1 MARNK
6 YDVDEELVSAFRMK
20 DLIRLLKYLKPYKLT
35 MAVTVMLMLV
45 ASVANLLGPIL
56 VQDAI
61 DNRIPAKD
69 INGLLLLT
77 GIFAVTLV
85 VNALC
90 FKFRVKLMSK
100 TGNAIVKKIR
110 EDIFYKLQELPFSYY
125 DSRPHGKIL
134 VRVINYVNSLSDLL
148 SNGFINFITDMFT
161 LVCIVVFMLF
171 INVKLTLVSLLGLP
185 PLLVAIMLIKNIQ
198 RKNTQALS
206 MKQSNLNA
214 YIHESICGVK
224 VTQSFAREKQNE
236 SIFHG
241 LSVTY
246 RKAWM
251 KFVRS
256 NFILWPII
264 DIISTSGVVVLY
276 FAGIMWFNDI
286 SVGVLIAFVS
296 YIWRFWQ
303 PITNMGNFY
312 NAMINAMAYLE
323 RIFETIDEEP
333 AIYNLPDAVEM
344 PLVKGQVE
352 FKNVGFTYDEEDGNK
367 ILDNVNFKFEPGSTI
382 ALVGPTGAG
391 KSTIIN
397 LLSRFYDVQE
407 GEVLIDGINIKKVTL
422 NSIRRQM
429 GVMLQDTFLF
439 SGTVMSNIKYARP
452 DAADEEAI
460 QAAKTVCAHE
470 FIMNLKDGYNTEI
483 NERGTRLSI
492 GERQLISFAR
502 ALLADPRIL
511 ILDEATS
518 SIDTRTEQALQNGL
532 QKLLKGRT
540 SFIIAHRL
548 STIKNADCI
557 LYIDEG
563 SIVEKGTHE
572 ELLNLKGHYYKL
584 YNSQFSVLEAV

>member
-6 YDVDEELVSAFRMK
+6 YDVDEELVSVFRMK

-35 MAVTVMLMLV
+35 ITITVMLMLV

-77 GIFAVTLV
+77 GIFAVTLI
-85 VNALC
+85 VNAIC

-185 PLLVAIMLIKNIQ
+185 PLIVAILLIKNIQ

-241 LSVTY
+241 LSITY

-251 KFVRS
+251 KFVKS

-276 FAGIMWFNDI
+276 FAGIIWFNDI

-367 ILDNVNFKFEPGSTI
+367 ILHNINFKFEPGSII

-422 NSIRRQM
+422 KSIRRQM

-452 DAADEEAI
+452 NATDEEAI
-460 QAAKTVCAHE
+460 QAAKTVCAHD

-518 SIDTRTEQALQNGL
+518 SIDTRTELALQNGL

-563 SIVEKGTHE
+563 AIVERGTHE

>member
-6 YDVDEELVSAFRMK
+6 YDVDEELVSVFRMK
-20 DLIRLLKYLKPYKLT
+20 DLIRLLRYMKPYKLT
-35 MAVTVMLMLV
+35 IVVTVMLMLI
-45 ASVANLLGPIL
+45 ASIANLLGPVL

-61 DNRIPAKD
+61 DNRIPDKD
-69 INGLLLLT
+69 INGLIILSV
-77 GIFAVTLV
+77 IFAVTLI
-85 VNALC
+85 VNAIC
-90 FKFRVKLMSK
+90 FKFRVRLMS
-100 TGNAIVKKIR
+100 TIGNNIVKKIR

-134 VRVINYVNSLSDLL
+134 VRVLNYVNSLSDLL

-185 PLLVAIMLIKNIQ
+185 PLIITIMFIKNIQ
-198 RKNTQALS
+198 RRNTQALS

-224 VTQSFAREKQNE
+224 VTQSFAREKKNE
-236 SIFHG
+236 SIFRE
-241 LSVTY
+241 LSIAY

-251 KFVRS
+251 KFTKS

-264 DIISTSGVVVLY
+264 DTISTSGVAVLY
-276 FAGIMWFNDI
+276 FAGIIWI
-286 SVGVLIAFVS
+286 QGVSVGVLIAFIS

-303 PITNMGNFY
+303 PIANMGNFY

-333 AIYNLPDAVEM
+333 AISNLPGATEM
-344 PLVKGQVE
+344 PQVKGQVE
-352 FKNVGFTYDEEDGNK
+352 FKNVGFTYDVEAGNK
-367 ILDNVNFKFEPGSTI
+367 ILDNINFKVGQGSTI

-391 KSTIIN
+391 KSTVIN

-407 GEVLIDGINIKKVTL
+407 GEVLIDGINIRNVTL
-422 NSIRRQM
+422 GSLRSQM

-452 DAADEEAI
+452 DATDEEAI

-470 FIMNLKDGYNTEI
+470 FIMNLKEGYDTEI

-518 SIDTRTEQALQNGL
+518 SIDTRTELALQNGL
-532 QKLLKGRT
+532 QRLLKGRT

-557 LYIDEG
+557 MYIDSG
-563 SIVEKGTHE
+563 SIVERGTHE
-572 ELLNLKGHYYKL
+572 ELLALKGHYYKL

>member
-6 YDVDEELVSAFRMK
+6 YDVDEELVSVFRMK
-20 DLIRLLKYLKPYKLT
+20 DLIRLLRYMKPYKLT
-35 MAVTVMLMLV
+35 IVVTVMLMLI
-45 ASVANLLGPIL
+45 ASVANLLGPVL

-61 DNRIPAKD
+61 DNRIPDKD
-69 INGLLLLT
+69 INGLIILSV
-77 GIFAVTLV
+77 IFAVTLI
-85 VNALC
+85 VNAIC
-90 FKFRVKLMSK
+90 FKFRVRLMS
-100 TGNAIVKKIR
+100 TIGNNIVKKIR

-134 VRVINYVNSLSDLL
+134 VRVLNYVNSLSDLL

-185 PLLVAIMLIKNIQ
+185 PLIITIMFIKNIQ
-198 RKNTQALS
+198 RRNTQALS

-224 VTQSFAREKQNE
+224 VTQSFAREKKNE
-236 SIFHG
+236 SIFRE
-241 LSVTY
+241 LSIAY

-251 KFVRS
+251 KFTKS

-264 DIISTSGVVVLY
+264 DTISTSGVAVLY
-276 FAGIMWFNDI
+276 FAGIIWI
-286 SVGVLIAFVS
+286 QGVSVGVLIAFIS

-303 PITNMGNFY
+303 PIANMGNFY

-333 AIYNLPDAVEM
+333 AISNLPGATEM
-344 PLVKGQVE
+344 PQVKGQVE
-352 FKNVGFTYDEEDGNK
+352 FKNVGFTYDEEAGNK
-367 ILDNVNFKFEPGSTI
+367 ILDNINFKVGQGSTI

-391 KSTIIN
+391 KSTVIN

-407 GEVLIDGINIKKVTL
+407 GEVLIDGINIRNVTL
-422 NSIRRQM
+422 GSLRSQM

-452 DAADEEAI
+452 DATDEEAI
-460 QAAKTVCAHE
+460 QAAKTVCAHD
-470 FIMNLKDGYNTEI
+470 FIMNLKEGYDTEI

-518 SIDTRTEQALQNGL
+518 SIDTRTELALQNGL
-532 QKLLKGRT
+532 QRLLKGRT

-557 LYIDEG
+557 MYIDSG
-563 SIVEKGTHE
+563 SIVERGTHE
-572 ELLNLKGHYYKL
+572 ELLALKGHYYKL

>member
-6 YDVDEELVSAFRMK
+6 YDVDEELITKFKMK
-20 DLIRLLKYLKPYKLT
+20 DLLRLLSYLKPYKLS
-35 MAVTVMLMLV
+35 MAITVILMLT
-45 ASVANLLGPIL
+45 ASASSLLGPLL
-56 VQDAI
+56 VQNAI
-61 DNRIPAKD
+61 DFKIPNED
-69 INGLLLLT
+69 ISGLAVLS
-77 GIFAVTLV
+77 GIFAITLI
-85 VNALC
+85 VNAIC
-90 FKFRVKLMSK
+90 FKYRVKLMSEI
-100 TGNAIVKKIR
+100 GNKVVKKMR
-110 EDIFYKLQELPFSYY
+110 EDIFYKLQKLPFSYF

-134 VRVINYVNSLSDLL
+134 VRVVNYVNSLSDLL

-171 INVKLTLVSLLGLP
+171 INVKLTIISLLGIP
-185 PLLVAIMLIKNIQ
+185 PLIICILLIKNIQ
-198 RKNTQALS
+198 RRNTQALS

-224 VTQSFAREKQNE
+224 VTQSFAREEQNGG
-236 SIFHG
+236 IFHQ
-241 LSVTY
+241 LSTSY

-251 KFVRS
+251 KHVKS

-264 DIISTSGVVVLY
+264 EIISTMGIVVLY
-276 FAGIMWFNDI
+276 FSGIFWVKGI
-286 SVGVLIAFVS
+286 TVGVLIAFIS

-312 NAMINAMAYLE
+312 NAMISAMAYLE

-333 AIYNLPDAVEM
+333 DIANLPGAFNM
-344 PLVKGQVE
+344 PLVRGNVE
-352 FKNVGFTYDEEDGNK
+352 FKNVSFSYDQGNK
-367 ILDNVNFKFEPGSTI
+367 ILENINFKVDTGSTI

-391 KSTIIN
+391 KTTIIN

-407 GEVLIDGINIKKVTL
+407 GEVLIDGINIKNVLLESLRT
-422 NSIRRQM
+422 QM

-439 SGTVMSNIKYARP
+439 SGTIMSNIKYARP
-452 DAADEEAI
+452 GATDEEAI
-460 QAAKTVCAHE
+460 EAAKTVCAHE
-470 FIMNLKDGYNTEI
+470 FILNLQKGYDTEI

-518 SIDTRTEQALQNGL
+518 SIDTKTEIALQAGL
-532 QKLLKGRT
+532 QRLLEGRT

-557 LYIDEG
+557 MYIDEG
-563 SIVEKGTHE
+563 SIVERGTHD
-572 ELLNLKGHYYKL
+572 ELLEMHGHYYKL
-584 YNSQFSVLEAV
+584 YNSQFTVLEAV

>member
-6 YDVDEELVSAFRMK
+6 YDVDEELVSVFRMK

-45 ASVANLLGPIL
+45 ASVANLLGPLL

-77 GIFAVTLV
+77 GIFAVTLI

-110 EDIFYKLQELPFSYY
+110 EDIFYKLQQLPFSYY

-185 PLLVAIMLIKNIQ
+185 PLIVAIMLIKNIQ

-251 KFVRS
+251 KFVKS

-367 ILDNVNFKFEPGSTI
+367 ILHNVNFKFEPGSTI

-518 SIDTRTEQALQNGL
+518 SIDTRTELALQNGL
-532 QKLLKGRT
+532 RSLLKGRT

-563 SIVEKGTHE
+563 SIVERGTHE
-572 ELLNLKGHYYKL
+572 ELLNHKGHYYKL

>member
-6 YDVDEELVSAFRMK
+6 YDVDEELVSVFRMK
-20 DLIRLLKYLKPYKLT
+20 DLIRLLRYMKPYKLT
-35 MAVTVMLMLV
+35 IVVTVILMLI
-45 ASVANLLGPIL
+45 ASVANLLGPVL

-61 DNRIPAKD
+61 DNRIPDKD
-69 INGLLLLT
+69 INGLIILSV
-77 GIFAVTLV
+77 IFAVTLI
-85 VNALC
+85 VNAIC
-90 FKFRVKLMSK
+90 FKFRVRLMS
-100 TGNAIVKKIR
+100 TIGNNIVKKIR

-134 VRVINYVNSLSDLL
+134 VRVLNYVNSLSDLL

-185 PLLVAIMLIKNIQ
+185 PLIITIMFIKNIQ
-198 RKNTQALS
+198 RRNTQALS

-224 VTQSFAREKQNE
+224 VTQSFAREKKNE
-236 SIFHG
+236 SIFRE
-241 LSVTY
+241 LSIAY

-251 KFVRS
+251 KFTKS

-264 DIISTSGVVVLY
+264 DTISTSGVAVLY
-276 FAGIMWFNDI
+276 FAGIIWI
-286 SVGVLIAFVS
+286 QGVSVGVLIAFIS

-303 PITNMGNFY
+303 PIANMGNFY

-333 AIYNLPDAVEM
+333 AISNLPGAAEM
-344 PLVKGQVE
+344 PQVKGQVE
-352 FKNVGFTYDEEDGNK
+352 FKNVGFTYDVEAGNK
-367 ILDNVNFKFEPGSTI
+367 ILDNINFKVGQGSTI

-391 KSTIIN
+391 KSTVIN

-407 GEVLIDGINIKKVTL
+407 GEVLIDGINIRNVTL
-422 NSIRRQM
+422 GSLRSQM

-452 DAADEEAI
+452 DATDEEAI
-460 QAAKTVCAHE
+460 QAAKTVCAHD
-470 FIMNLKDGYNTEI
+470 FIINLKEGYDTEI

-518 SIDTRTEQALQNGL
+518 SIDTRTELALQNGL
-532 QKLLKGRT
+532 QRLLKGRT

-557 LYIDEG
+557 MYIDSG
-563 SIVEKGTHE
+563 SIVERGTHE
-572 ELLNLKGHYYKL
+572 ELLALKGHYYKL

>member
-6 YDVDEELVSAFRMK
+6 YDVDEELVSVFRMK
-20 DLIRLLKYLKPYKLT
+20 DLIRLLRYMKPYKLT
-35 MAVTVMLMLV
+35 IVVTVILMLI
-45 ASVANLLGPIL
+45 ASVANLLGPVL

-61 DNRIPAKD
+61 DNRIPDKD
-69 INGLLLLT
+69 INGLIILSV
-77 GIFAVTLV
+77 IFAVTLI
-85 VNALC
+85 VNAIC
-90 FKFRVKLMSK
+90 FKFRVRLMS
-100 TGNAIVKKIR
+100 TIGNNIVKKIR

-134 VRVINYVNSLSDLL
+134 VRVLNYVNSLSDLL

-185 PLLVAIMLIKNIQ
+185 PLIITIMFIKNIQ
-198 RKNTQALS
+198 RRNTQALS

-224 VTQSFAREKQNE
+224 VTQSFAREKKNE
-236 SIFHG
+236 SIFRE
-241 LSVTY
+241 LSIAY

-251 KFVRS
+251 KFTKS

-264 DIISTSGVVVLY
+264 DTISTSGVAVLY
-276 FAGIMWFNDI
+276 FAGIIWI
-286 SVGVLIAFVS
+286 QGVSVGVLIAFIS

-303 PITNMGNFY
+303 PIANMGNFY

-333 AIYNLPDAVEM
+333 AISNLPGAAEM
-344 PLVKGQVE
+344 PQVKGQVE
-352 FKNVGFTYDEEDGNK
+352 FKNVGFTYDMEAGNK
-367 ILDNVNFKFEPGSTI
+367 ILDNINFKVGQGSTI

-391 KSTIIN
+391 KSTVIN

-407 GEVLIDGINIKKVTL
+407 GEVLIDGINIRNVTL
-422 NSIRRQM
+422 GSLRSQM

-452 DAADEEAI
+452 DATDEEAI
-460 QAAKTVCAHE
+460 QAAKTVCAHD
-470 FIMNLKDGYNTEI
+470 FIMNLKEGYDTEI

-518 SIDTRTEQALQNGL
+518 SIDTRTELALQNGL
-532 QKLLKGRT
+532 QRLLKGRT

-557 LYIDEG
+557 MYIDSG
-563 SIVEKGTHE
+563 SIVERGTHE
-572 ELLNLKGHYYKL
+572 ELLALKGHYYKL

>member
-6 YDVDEELVSAFRMK
+6 YDVDEELVSVFRMK
-20 DLIRLLKYLKPYKLT
+20 DLIRLLRYMKPYKLT
-35 MAVTVMLMLV
+35 IVVTVILMLI
-45 ASVANLLGPIL
+45 ASVANLLGPVL

-61 DNRIPAKD
+61 DNRIPDKD
-69 INGLLLLT
+69 ISGLIILSV
-77 GIFAVTLV
+77 IFAVTLI
-85 VNALC
+85 VNAIC
-90 FKFRVKLMSK
+90 FKFRVRLMS
-100 TGNAIVKKIR
+100 TIGNNIVKKIR

-134 VRVINYVNSLSDLL
+134 VRVLNYVNSLSDLL

-185 PLLVAIMLIKNIQ
+185 PLIITIMFIKNIQ
-198 RKNTQALS
+198 RRNTQALS

-224 VTQSFAREKQNE
+224 VTQSFAREKKNE
-236 SIFHG
+236 SIFRE
-241 LSVTY
+241 LSIAY

-251 KFVRS
+251 KFTKS

-264 DIISTSGVVVLY
+264 DTISTSGVAVLY
-276 FAGIMWFNDI
+276 FAGIIWI
-286 SVGVLIAFVS
+286 QGVSVGVLIAFIS

-303 PITNMGNFY
+303 PIANMGNFY

-333 AIYNLPDAVEM
+333 AISNLPGAAEM
-344 PLVKGQVE
+344 PQVKGQVE
-352 FKNVGFTYDEEDGNK
+352 FKNVGFTYDVEAGNK
-367 ILDNVNFKFEPGSTI
+367 ILDNINFKVGQGSTI

-391 KSTIIN
+391 KSTVIN

-407 GEVLIDGINIKKVTL
+407 GEVLIDGINIRNVTL
-422 NSIRRQM
+422 GSLRSQM

-452 DAADEEAI
+452 DATDEEAI
-460 QAAKTVCAHE
+460 QAAKTVCAHD
-470 FIMNLKDGYNTEI
+470 FIMNLKEGYDTEI

-518 SIDTRTEQALQNGL
+518 SIDTRTELALQNGL
-532 QKLLKGRT
+532 QRLLKGRT

-557 LYIDEG
+557 MYIDSG
-563 SIVEKGTHE
+563 SIVERGTHE
-572 ELLNLKGHYYKL
+572 ELLALKGHYYKL

>member
-6 YDVDEELVSAFRMK
+6 YDVDEELVSVFRMK
-20 DLIRLLKYLKPYKLT
+20 DLIRLLRYMKPYKLT
-35 MAVTVMLMLV
+35 IVVTVILMLI
-45 ASVANLLGPIL
+45 ASVANLLGPVL
-56 VQDAI
+56 VQDAM
-61 DNRIPAKD
+61 DNRIPDKD
-69 INGLLLLT
+69 INGLIILSV
-77 GIFAVTLV
+77 IFAVTLI
-85 VNALC
+85 VNAIC
-90 FKFRVKLMSK
+90 FKFRVRLMS
-100 TGNAIVKKIR
+100 TIGNNIVKKIR

-134 VRVINYVNSLSDLL
+134 VRVLNYVNSLSDLL

-185 PLLVAIMLIKNIQ
+185 PLIITIMFIKNIQ
-198 RKNTQALS
+198 RRNTQALS

-224 VTQSFAREKQNE
+224 VTQSFAREKKNE
-236 SIFHG
+236 SIFRE
-241 LSVTY
+241 LSIAY

-251 KFVRS
+251 KFTKS

-264 DIISTSGVVVLY
+264 DTISTSGVAVLY
-276 FAGIMWFNDI
+276 FAGIIWI
-286 SVGVLIAFVS
+286 QGVSVGVLIAFIS

-303 PITNMGNFY
+303 PIANMGNFY

-333 AIYNLPDAVEM
+333 AISNLPGATEM
-344 PLVKGQVE
+344 PQVKGQVE
-352 FKNVGFTYDEEDGNK
+352 FKNVGFTYDEEAGNK
-367 ILDNVNFKFEPGSTI
+367 ILDNINFKVGQGSTI

-391 KSTIIN
+391 KSTVIN

-407 GEVLIDGINIKKVTL
+407 GEVLIDGINIRNVTL
-422 NSIRRQM
+422 GSLRSQM

-452 DAADEEAI
+452 DATDEEAI
-460 QAAKTVCAHE
+460 QAAKTVCAHD
-470 FIMNLKDGYNTEI
+470 FIMNLKEGYDTEI

-518 SIDTRTEQALQNGL
+518 SIDTRTELALQNGL
-532 QKLLKGRT
+532 QRLLKGRT

-557 LYIDEG
+557 MYIDSG
-563 SIVEKGTHE
+563 SIVERGTHE
-572 ELLNLKGHYYKL
+572 ELLALKGHYYKL

>member
-6 YDVDEELVSAFRMK
+6 YDVDEELVSVFRMK
-20 DLIRLLKYLKPYKLT
+20 DLIRLLRYMKPYKLT
-35 MAVTVMLMLV
+35 IVVTVMLMLI
-45 ASVANLLGPIL
+45 ASVANLLGPVL

-61 DNRIPAKD
+61 DNRIPDKD
-69 INGLLLLT
+69 INGLIILSV
-77 GIFAVTLV
+77 IFAVTLII
-85 VNALC
+85 NAIC
-90 FKFRVKLMSK
+90 FKFRVKLMS
-100 TGNAIVKKIR
+100 TIGNNIVRKIR

-134 VRVINYVNSLSDLL
+134 VRVLNYVNSLSDLL
-148 SNGFINFITDMFT
+148 SNGFINFVTDMFT
-161 LVCIVVFMLF
+161 LVCIIAFMLF

-185 PLLVAIMLIKNIQ
+185 PLIIAIMCIKNVQ
-198 RKNTQALS
+198 RRNTQALS

-224 VTQSFAREKQNE
+224 VTQSFAREEKNE
-236 SIFHG
+236 SIFHE
-241 LSVTY
+241 LSTAY

-251 KFVRS
+251 KFVKS

-264 DIISTSGVVVLY
+264 DTISTTGVAVLY
-276 FAGIMWFNDI
+276 FAGIIWFQDV

-303 PITNMGNFY
+303 PIANMGNFY

-323 RIFETIDEEP
+323 RIFETIDEKP
-333 AIYNLPDAVEM
+333 AISNLPGATEM
-344 PLVKGQVE
+344 PQVKGQVE
-352 FKNVGFTYDEEDGNK
+352 FKNVSFTYDVEAGNK
-367 ILDNVNFKFEPGSTI
+367 ILDDINFEVEQGSTI

-391 KSTIIN
+391 KSTVIN

-407 GEVLIDGINIKKVTL
+407 GEVLVDGINIRNVTL
-422 NSIRRQM
+422 GSLRSQM

-452 DAADEEAI
+452 DATDEEAI
-460 QAAKTVCAHE
+460 QAAKAVCAHD

-518 SIDTRTEQALQNGL
+518 SIDTRTELALQNGL
-532 QKLLKGRT
+532 QRLLKGRT

-557 LYIDEG
+557 MYIDSG
-563 SIVEKGTHE
+563 SIVERGTHE
-572 ELLNLKGHYYKL
+572 ELLALKGHYCKL

>member
-6 YDVDEELVSAFRMK
+6 YDVDEELVSVFRMK
-20 DLIRLLKYLKPYKLT
+20 DLIRLLGYLKPYKLT
-35 MAVTVMLMLV
+35 MAFTVMLMLI

-56 VQDAI
+56 VQNAI
-61 DNRIPAKD
+61 DKRIPAGD
-69 INGLLLLT
+69 IKGIFMLS
-77 GIFAVTLV
+77 GIFALTLV
-85 VNALC
+85 INAVC
-90 FKFRVKLMSK
+90 FKLRVKLMSK
-100 TGNAIVKKIR
+100 TGNNVVKTIR

-161 LVCIVVFMLF
+161 LICIVGFMLF
-171 INVKLTLVSLLGLP
+171 INVKLTFVSLIGLV
-185 PLLVAIMLIKNIQ
+185 PLIVAILLIKNIQ
-198 RKNTQALS
+198 RRNTQALS

-236 SIFHG
+236 GIFHE
-241 LSVTY
+241 LSVSY

-251 KFVRS
+251 KFVKS
-256 NFILWPII
+256 NIILWPII
-264 DIISTSGVVVLY
+264 DSISTAGMMALY
-276 FAGIMWFNDI
+276 FAGILWLQDV

-296 YIWRFWQ
+296 FVWRFWQ
-303 PITNMGNFY
+303 PISNMGNFY

-333 AIYNLPDAVEM
+333 AIKNLPGATEM

-352 FKNVGFTYDEEDGNK
+352 FKNVGFSYDVEEGNK
-367 ILDNVNFKFEPGSTI
+367 ILDNVSFKFEPGSTI

-407 GEVLIDGINIKKVTL
+407 GEVLIDGINIRNVTL

-452 DAADEEAI
+452 EATDEEAI
-460 QAAKTVCAHE
+460 QAAKTVCAHD
-470 FIMNLKDGYNTEI
+470 FIINLKDGYDTEI

-518 SIDTRTEQALQNGL
+518 SIDTRTELALQNGL
-532 QKLLKGRT
+532 QRLLKGRT

-557 LYIDEG
+557 MYIDAG
-563 SIVEKGTHE
+563 TIVEKGTHE
-572 ELLNLKGHYYKL
+572 ELLELKGHYYKL
-584 YNSQFSVLEAV
+584 YNSQFNVLEAV

>member
-6 YDVDEELVSAFRMK
+6 YDVDEELVSVFRMK
-20 DLIRLLKYLKPYKLT
+20 DLIRLLRYMKPYKHT
-35 MAVTVMLMLV
+35 IVVTVILMLI
-45 ASVANLLGPIL
+45 ASVANLLGPVL

-61 DNRIPAKD
+61 DNRIPDKD
-69 INGLLLLT
+69 INGLIILSV
-77 GIFAVTLV
+77 IFAVTLI
-85 VNALC
+85 VNAIC
-90 FKFRVKLMSK
+90 FKFRVRLMS
-100 TGNAIVKKIR
+100 TIGNNIVKKIR

-134 VRVINYVNSLSDLL
+134 VRVLNYVNSLSDLL

-185 PLLVAIMLIKNIQ
+185 PLIITIMFIKNIQ
-198 RKNTQALS
+198 RRNTQALS

-224 VTQSFAREKQNE
+224 VTQSFAREKKNE
-236 SIFHG
+236 SIFRE
-241 LSVTY
+241 LSIAY

-251 KFVRS
+251 KFTKS

-264 DIISTSGVVVLY
+264 DTISTSGVAVLY
-276 FAGIMWFNDI
+276 FAGIIWI
-286 SVGVLIAFVS
+286 QGVSVGVLIAFIS

-303 PITNMGNFY
+303 PIANMGNFY

-333 AIYNLPDAVEM
+333 AISNLPGATEM
-344 PLVKGQVE
+344 PQVKGQVE
-352 FKNVGFTYDEEDGNK
+352 FKNVGFTYDVEAGNK
-367 ILDNVNFKFEPGSTI
+367 ILDNINFKVGQGSTI

-391 KSTIIN
+391 KSTVIN

-407 GEVLIDGINIKKVTL
+407 GEVLIDGINIRNVTL
-422 NSIRRQM
+422 GSLRSQM

-452 DAADEEAI
+452 DATDEEAI
-460 QAAKTVCAHE
+460 QAAKTVCAHD
-470 FIMNLKDGYNTEI
+470 FIMNLKEGYDTEI

-518 SIDTRTEQALQNGL
+518 SIDTRTELALQNGL
-532 QKLLKGRT
+532 QRLLKGRT

-557 LYIDEG
+557 MYIDSG
-563 SIVEKGTHE
+563 SIVERGTHE
-572 ELLNLKGHYYKL
+572 ELLALKGHYYKL

>member
-6 YDVDEELVSAFRMK
+6 YDVDEELVTKFKMK
-20 DLIRLLKYLKPYKLT
+20 DLIRLLRYLKPYKLT
-35 MAVTVMLMLV
+35 MFITVILMLV
-45 ASVANLLGPIL
+45 ASAANLLGPLL

-61 DNRIPAKD
+61 DNKIPRED
-69 INGLLLLT
+69 IKGLVVLS
-77 GIFAVTLV
+77 GIFGVTLII
-85 VNALC
+85 NAIC
-90 FKFRVKLMSK
+90 FKFRVKLMADV
-100 TGNAIVKKIR
+100 GNRVVKKIR

-161 LVCIVVFMLF
+161 LVCIIVFMLF
-171 INVKLTLVSLLGLP
+171 INVKLTLVSMLGLP
-185 PLLVAIMLIKNIQ
+185 PLIIAIMLIKNIQ
-198 RKNTQALS
+198 RRNTQALS

-224 VTQSFAREKQNE
+224 VTQSFAREEQNE
-236 SIFHG
+236 SIFHQ
-241 LSVTY
+241 LSVAY

-251 KFVRS
+251 KFVKS

-264 DIISTSGVVVLY
+264 DTISTSGVIMLY
-276 FAGIMWFNDI
+276 FAGIFWFNGI
-286 SVGVLIAFVS
+286 SVGVLIAFIS
-296 YIWRFWQ
+296 YIWRFWM

-323 RIFETIDEEP
+323 RIFETIDEKTTI
-333 AIYNLPDAVEM
+333 ANVSGAVKM
-344 PLVKGQVE
+344 PLIDGSVE
-352 FKNVGFTYDEEDGNK
+352 FRNVSFSYDEGNK
-367 ILDNVNFKFEPGSTI
+367 ILDNISFKVEPGSTI

-407 GEVLIDGINIKKVTL
+407 GEVLVDGTNIRKVTL
-422 NSIRRQM
+422 ESIRTQM

-452 DAADEEAI
+452 NATDEEAI
-460 QAAKTVCAHE
+460 AAAKTVCAHD
-470 FIMNLKDGYNTEI
+470 FIMNLQNGYNTEI

-518 SIDTRTEQALQNGL
+518 SIDTKTELALQMGL
-532 QKLLKGRT
+532 QRLLKGRT

-557 LYIDEG
+557 MYIDDG
-563 SIVEKGTHE
+563 SIVEKGTHDQ
-572 ELLNLKGHYYKL
+572 LIDRQGHYHKL
-584 YNSQFSVLEAV
+584 YNSQFNVLEAV

>member
-6 YDVDEELVSAFRMK
+6 YDVDEELVSVFRLK
-20 DLIRLLKYLKPYKLT
+20 DLIRLLGYMKPYKLT
-35 MAVTVMLMLV
+35 IMATVMLMLI
-45 ASVANLLGPIL
+45 ASVANLLGPVL
-56 VQDAI
+56 VQEAI
-61 DNRIPAKD
+61 DNKIPARD
-69 INGLLLLT
+69 INGLIVLSL
-77 GIFAVTLV
+77 IFAVTLII
-85 VNALC
+85 NAVC
-90 FKFRVKLMSK
+90 FKFRVKLMSNI
-100 TGNAIVKKIR
+100 GNNVVKKIR

-185 PLLVAIMLIKNIQ
+185 PLIIAILFIKNIQ
-198 RKNTQALS
+198 RRNTQALS

-224 VTQSFAREKQNE
+224 VTQSFAREQKNE
-236 SIFHG
+236 SIFHE
-241 LSVTY
+241 LSIEY

-251 KFVRS
+251 KFVKS

-264 DIISTSGVVVLY
+264 DTISTTGAVILY
-276 FAGIMWFNDI
+276 LAGIMWLQGI
-286 SVGVLIAFVS
+286 TIGVLIAFIS

-323 RIFETIDEEP
+323 RIFETIDEKP
-333 AIYNLPDAVEM
+333 AISNLPGSIEM
-344 PLVKGQVE
+344 PVVKGRVD
-352 FKNVGFTYDEEDGNK
+352 FKNVGFSYDVEEGNK
-367 ILDNVNFKFEPGSTI
+367 ILNNINFSVEPGSAI

-407 GEVLIDGINIKKVTL
+407 GEVLVDGINIRNVTL
-422 NSIRRQM
+422 GSLRSQM

-452 DAADEEAI
+452 DATDEEAI
-460 QAAKTVCAHE
+460 QAAKTVCAHD
-470 FIMNLKDGYNTEI
+470 FIMNLREGYNTEI

-518 SIDTRTEQALQNGL
+518 SIDTRTELALQNGM
-532 QKLLKGRT
+532 QSLLKGRT
-540 SFIIAHRL
+540 SFVIAHRL

-557 LYIDEG
+557 MYIDGG
-563 SIVEKGTHE
+563 SIVERGTHDD
-572 ELLNLKGHYYKL
+572 LLNLKGHYYKL

>member
-35 MAVTVMLMLV
+35 MAVTVILMLV

-61 DNRIPAKD
+61 DNRIPDKD

-77 GIFAVTLV
+77 GIFAVTLII
-85 VNALC
+85 NALC

-161 LVCIVVFMLF
+161 LVCIIVFMLF

-185 PLLVAIMLIKNIQ
+185 PLIVAIMLIKNIQ

-251 KFVRS
+251 KFVKS

-286 SVGVLIAFVS
+286 TVGVLIAFVS

-367 ILDNVNFKFEPGSTI
+367 ILHNVNFKFDPGSTI

-452 DAADEEAI
+452 DATDEEAI

-470 FIMNLKDGYNTEI
+470 FIMNLKDSYNTEI

-518 SIDTRTEQALQNGL
+518 SIDTRTELALQNGL

-563 SIVEKGTHE
+563 FIVERGTHE
-572 ELLNLKGHYYKL
+572 ELLNRKGHYYKL

>member
-1 MARNK
+1 MSRNK
-6 YDVDEELVSAFRMK
+6 YDVDEELVTKFKMT
-20 DLIRLLKYLKPYKLT
+20 DLIRLLRYLKPYKFT
-35 MAVTVMLMLV
+35 MLITVILMLA
-45 ASVANLLGPIL
+45 ASAANLLGPLL

-61 DNRIPAKD
+61 DNKIPGED
-69 INGLLLLT
+69 IKGLVVLS
-77 GIFAVTLV
+77 GIFAVTLII
-85 VNALC
+85 NAIC
-90 FKFRVKLMSK
+90 FRFRVKLMADV
-100 TGNAIVKKIR
+100 GNRVVKKIR

-161 LVCIVVFMLF
+161 LVCIIAFMLF
-171 INVKLTLVSLLGLP
+171 INVNLTLVSMLGLP
-185 PLLVAIMLIKNIQ
+185 PLIIAIMLIKNIQ
-198 RKNTQALS
+198 RRNTQALS

-224 VTQSFAREKQNE
+224 VTQSFAREEQNE
-236 SIFHG
+236 SIFHQ
-241 LSVTY
+241 LSLAY

-251 KFVRS
+251 RFVKS

-264 DIISTSGVVVLY
+264 DTISTSGVIMLY
-276 FAGIMWFNDI
+276 FAGIFWFNGI
-286 SVGVLIAFVS
+286 SVGVLIAFIS
-296 YIWRFWQ
+296 YIWRFWM
-303 PITNMGNFY
+303 PLTNMGNFY

-323 RIFETIDEEP
+323 RIFETIDEKI
-333 AIYNLPDAVEM
+333 AIANIPGAVKM
-344 PLVKGQVE
+344 PLIDGSVE
-352 FKNVGFTYDEEDGNK
+352 FRNVSFSYDEGNK
-367 ILDNVNFKFEPGSTI
+367 ILDNISFKVEPGSTI

-407 GEVLIDGINIKKVTL
+407 GEVLVDGTDIRRVTL
-422 NSIRRQM
+422 ESIRTQM

-439 SGTVMSNIKYARP
+439 SGTVMINIKYARP
-452 DAADEEAI
+452 NATDEEAI
-460 QAAKTVCAHE
+460 SAAKTVCAHE
-470 FIMNLKDGYNTEI
+470 FIMNLQNGYGTEI

-518 SIDTRTEQALQNGL
+518 SIDTKTELALQMGL
-532 QKLLKGRT
+532 QRLLKGRT

-548 STIKNADCI
+548 STIKKADCI
-557 LYIDEG
+557 MYIDDG
-563 SIVEKGTHE
+563 AIVEKGTHDQ
-572 ELLNLKGHYYKL
+572 LIDRQGHYFKL
-584 YNSQFSVLEAV
+584 YNSQFNVLEAV

>member
-6 YDVDEELVSAFRMK
+6 YDVDEELVTKFKLK
-20 DLIRLLKYLKPYKLT
+20 DLIRLLKYLKPYKFT
-35 MAVTVMLMLV
+35 MAITVILMLV
-45 ASVANLLGPIL
+45 ASVANLLGPLL
-56 VQDAI
+56 VQNAI
-61 DNRIPAKD
+61 DFKIEQHDVA
-69 INGLLLLT
+69 GLIVLSV
-77 GIFAVTLV
+77 IFAVTLI
-85 VNALC
+85 VNAIC
-90 FKFRVKLMSK
+90 FKLRVKLMSEI
-100 TGNAIVKKIR
+100 GNNVVKKIR
-110 EDIFYKLQELPFSYY
+110 EDIFYKLQKLPFSYY

-134 VRVINYVNSLSDLL
+134 VRVVNYVNSLSDLL

-171 INVKLTLVSLLGLP
+171 INVKLTLISLVGLP
-185 PLLVAIMLIKNIQ
+185 PLIICVMLIKNVQ
-198 RKNTQALS
+198 RRNTQALS

-214 YIHESICGVK
+214 YIHESICGVR
-224 VTQSFAREKQNE
+224 VTQSFAREEQNQG
-236 SIFHG
+236 IFHQ
-241 LSVTY
+241 LSNSY

-251 KFVRS
+251 KFVKS

-264 DIISTSGVVVLY
+264 DSISTSGVILLY
-276 FAGIMWFNDI
+276 FAGIFFI
-286 SVGVLIAFVS
+286 KGITVGVLIAFVS

-303 PITNMGNFY
+303 PITSMGNFY

-333 AIYNLPDAVEM
+333 DIANLPGASSM
-344 PLVKGQVE
+344 PVIEGRVE
-352 FKNVGFTYDEEDGNK
+352 FRNVTFSYDEGNT
-367 ILDNVNFKFEPGSTI
+367 ILNNINFKVDTGSTI

-397 LLSRFYDVQE
+397 LLSRFYDAQD
-407 GEVLIDGINIKKVTL
+407 GEVLIDGINIKNVL
-422 NSIRRQM
+422 LDSIRNQM

-452 DAADEEAI
+452 NATDEDAI
-460 QAAKTVCAHE
+460 MAAKTVCAHD
-470 FIMNLKDGYNTEI
+470 FIINLQDGYNTEI

-518 SIDTRTEQALQNGL
+518 SIDTKTELALQTGL
-532 QKLLKGRT
+532 QSLLEGRT

-557 LYIDEG
+557 MYVDSG
-563 SIVEKGTHE
+563 SIVERGTHE
-572 ELLNLKGHYYKL
+572 ELLELKGHYYKL

>member
-6 YDVDEELVSAFRMK
+6 YDVDEELVTKFKLK
-20 DLIRLLKYLKPYKLT
+20 DLIRLLRYLKPFKIT
-35 MAVTVMLMLV
+35 MLITVVLMLA
-45 ASVANLLGPIL
+45 ASAANLLGPLL
-56 VQDAI
+56 VQNAI
-61 DNRIPAKD
+61 DHKIPDED
-69 INGLLLLT
+69 INGLILLSV
-77 GIFAVTLV
+77 IFSGTLI
-85 VNALC
+85 VNAIC
-90 FKFRVKLMSK
+90 FKFRVRLMAEV
-100 TGNAIVKKIR
+100 GNRVVKKIR

-161 LVCIVVFMLF
+161 LICIIVFMLF
-171 INVKLTLVSLLGLP
+171 ISVKLTLVSMLGLP
-185 PLLVAIMLIKNIQ
+185 PLIIAIGLIKNIQ
-198 RKNTQALS
+198 RRNTQALS

-224 VTQSFAREKQNE
+224 VTQSFAREEQNE
-236 SIFHG
+236 GIFHE

-251 KFVRS
+251 KFVKS

-264 DIISTSGVVVLY
+264 DTISTSGVILLY
-276 FAGIMWFNDI
+276 YAGIFWFNGV
-286 SVGVLIAFVS
+286 SLGVLIAFVS

-323 RIFETIDEEP
+323 RIFETIDEKTSIANVP
-333 AIYNLPDAVEM
+333 GAIKM
-344 PLVKGQVE
+344 PLINGGVE
-352 FKNVGFTYDEEDGNK
+352 FKNVGFSYDEGNK
-367 ILDNVNFKFEPGSTI
+367 ILDNVSFQVEPGKTI

-407 GEVLIDGINIKKVTL
+407 GEVLIDGINIRNVTL
-422 NSIRRQM
+422 DSIRSQM

-452 DAADEEAI
+452 EATDDEAI
-460 QAAKTVCAHE
+460 AAAKTVCAHD
-470 FIMNLKDGYNTEI
+470 FIINMPNGYNTEI

-518 SIDTRTEQALQNGL
+518 SIDTKTELALQNGL
-532 QKLLKGRT
+532 QRLLKGRT

-557 LYIDEG
+557 MYIDDG
-563 SIVEKGTHE
+563 AIVEKGTHD
-572 ELLNLKGHYYKL
+572 ELIELQGHYCKL

>member
-6 YDVDEELVSAFRMK
+6 YDVDEELVSVFRMK
-20 DLIRLLKYLKPYKLT
+20 DLIRLLRYMKPYKLT
-35 MAVTVMLMLV
+35 IVVTVMLMLI
-45 ASVANLLGPIL
+45 ASIANLLGPVL

-61 DNRIPAKD
+61 DNRIPDKD
-69 INGLLLLT
+69 INGLIILSV
-77 GIFAVTLV
+77 IFAVTLI
-85 VNALC
+85 VNAIC
-90 FKFRVKLMSK
+90 FKFRVRLMS
-100 TGNAIVKKIR
+100 TIGNNIVKKIR

-134 VRVINYVNSLSDLL
+134 VRVLNYVNSLSDLL

-185 PLLVAIMLIKNIQ
+185 PLIITIMFIKNIQ
-198 RKNTQALS
+198 RRNTQALS

-224 VTQSFAREKQNE
+224 VTQSFAREKKNE
-236 SIFHG
+236 SIFRE
-241 LSVTY
+241 LSIAY

-251 KFVRS
+251 KFTKS

-264 DIISTSGVVVLY
+264 DTISTSGVAVLY
-276 FAGIMWFNDI
+276 FAGIIWI
-286 SVGVLIAFVS
+286 QGVSVGVLIAFIS

-303 PITNMGNFY
+303 PIANMGNFY

-333 AIYNLPDAVEM
+333 AISNLPGATEM
-344 PLVKGQVE
+344 PQVKGQVE
-352 FKNVGFTYDEEDGNK
+352 FKNVGFTYDVEAGNK
-367 ILDNVNFKFEPGSTI
+367 ILDNINFKVGQGSTI

-391 KSTIIN
+391 KSTVIN

-407 GEVLIDGINIKKVTL
+407 GEVLIDGINIRNVTL
-422 NSIRRQM
+422 GSLRSQM

-452 DAADEEAI
+452 DATDEEAI
-460 QAAKTVCAHE
+460 QAAKTVCAHD
-470 FIMNLKDGYNTEI
+470 FIMNLKEGYDTEI

-518 SIDTRTEQALQNGL
+518 SIDTRTELALQNGL
-532 QKLLKGRT
+532 QRLLKGRT

-557 LYIDEG
+557 MYIDSG
-563 SIVEKGTHE
+563 SIVERGTHE
-572 ELLNLKGHYYKL
+572 ELLALKGHYYKL

>member
-6 YDVDEELVSAFRMK
+6 YDVDEELVSVFRMK
-20 DLIRLLKYLKPYKLT
+20 DLKRLLGYLKPYKLKMT
-35 MAVTVMLMLV
+35 LTVVLMLV
-45 ASVANLLGPIL
+45 ASVANLLGPLL
-56 VQDAI
+56 VENAI
-61 DNRIPAKD
+61 DYKIPD
-69 INGLLLLT
+69 EDVSGLVVLSA
-77 GIFAVTLV
+77 IFAVTLII
-85 VNALC
+85 NALC
-90 FKFRVKLMSK
+90 FKFRVVLMSDI
-100 TGNAIVKKIR
+100 GNKVIKKIR

-134 VRVINYVNSLSDLL
+134 VRVLNYVNSLSDLL

-161 LVCIVVFMLF
+161 LICIVVFMLF
-171 INVKLTLVSLLGLP
+171 INVKLTLISLLGLP
-185 PLLVAIMLIKNIQ
+185 PLFLAIMIIKNIQ
-198 RKNTQALS
+198 RRNTQSLS

-224 VTQSFAREKQNE
+224 VTQSFAREHQNE
-236 SIFHG
+236 SIFHD
-241 LSVTY
+241 LSKTY
-246 RKAWM
+246 RRAWM
-251 KFVRS
+251 KFVKA

-264 DIISTSGVVVLY
+264 DNISTIGVVLLY
-276 FAGIMWFNDI
+276 FAGIFWLKGI
-286 SVGVLIAFVS
+286 SVGVLIAFIS
-296 YIWRFWQ
+296 YIGRFWM

-323 RIFETIDEEP
+323 RIFETLDEKP
-333 AIYNLPDAVEM
+333 SITNLPGAVDM
-344 PLVKGQVE
+344 PLIKGRVE
-352 FKNVGFTYDEEDGNK
+352 FKNVSFSYDEGVK
-367 ILDNVNFKFEPGSTI
+367 ILDNINFEIEPGSTI

-397 LLSRFYDVQE
+397 LLSRFYDVQA
-407 GEVLIDGINIKKVTL
+407 GEVLVDGINIKNVFL
-422 NSIRRQM
+422 SSIRRQM

-452 DAADEEAI
+452 DATDEEAI
-460 QAAKTVCAHE
+460 MAAKTVCAHD
-470 FIMNLKDGYNTEI
+470 FIMNMQDGYNTEI

-518 SIDTRTEQALQNGL
+518 SIDTKTEEALQTGL
-532 QKLLKGRT
+532 QRLLKGRT

-557 LYIDEG
+557 MYVDDG
-563 SIVEKGTHE
+563 SIVEKGTHDQ
-572 ELLNLKGHYYKL
+572 LIALRGHYYKL
-584 YNSQFSVLEAV
+584 YNSQFNVLEAV

>member
-6 YDVDEELVSAFRMK
+6 YDVDEELVSVFRMK
-20 DLIRLLKYLKPYKLT
+20 DLKRLIGYLKPYKLT
-35 MAVTVMLMLV
+35 MAVTVLLMLV

-56 VQDAI
+56 VKDAI
-61 DNRIPAKD
+61 DNRIPAEDVK
-69 INGLLLLT
+69 GLVMLSAIFVLT
-77 GIFAVTLV
+77 LII
-85 VNALC
+85 NALC
-90 FKFRVKLMSK
+90 FRFRVLLMSR
-100 TGNAIVKKIR
+100 TGNSIVKKIR

-161 LVCIVVFMLF
+161 LVCIVGFMLF
-171 INVKLTLVSLLGLP
+171 LNVKLTLVSLLGLP
-185 PLLVAIMLIKNIQ
+185 PLIVAILLIKNIQ
-198 RKNTQALS
+198 RRNTQALS

-236 SIFHG
+236 AIFHD
-241 LSVTY
+241 LSKGY

-251 KFVRS
+251 RFVKS

-264 DIISTSGVVVLY
+264 ETISTSGAVVLY
-276 FAGIMWFNDI
+276 FAGILWLNDVSI
-286 SVGVLIAFVS
+286 GVLIAFVS

-312 NAMINAMAYLE
+312 NAMINSMAYLE
-323 RIFETIDEEP
+323 RIFETIDEKP
-333 AIYNLPDAVEM
+333 SISNLPNATEM

-367 ILDNVNFKFEPGSTI
+367 ILNDVSFKFEPGSTV

-397 LLSRFYDVQE
+397 LISRFYDVQE
-407 GEVLIDGINIKKVTL
+407 GEVFIDGINIRNVTL
-422 NSIRRQM
+422 NSIRKQM

-452 DAADEEAI
+452 DATDEEAI
-460 QAAKTVCAHE
+460 EAAKTVCAHD
-470 FIMNLKDGYNTEI
+470 FIINLKDGYHTEI

-518 SIDTRTEQALQNGL
+518 SIDTRTETALQNGL
-532 QKLLKGRT
+532 QRLLKGRT

-557 LYIDEG
+557 MYIDGG
-563 SIVEKGTHE
+563 SIVERGTHE
-572 ELLNLKGHYYKL
+572 ELLNLNGHYHKL
-584 YNSQFSVLEAV
+584 YFSQFSVLEAV

>member
-6 YDVDEELVSAFRMK
+6 YDVDEELVSVFRMK
-20 DLIRLLKYLKPYKLT
+20 DLIRLLRYMKPYKLT
-35 MAVTVMLMLV
+35 IVVTVMLMLI
-45 ASVANLLGPIL
+45 ASIANLLGPVL

-61 DNRIPAKD
+61 DNRIPDKD
-69 INGLLLLT
+69 VNGLIILSV
-77 GIFAVTLV
+77 IFAVTLI
-85 VNALC
+85 VNAIC
-90 FKFRVKLMSK
+90 FKFRVRLMS
-100 TGNAIVKKIR
+100 TIGNNIVKKIR

-134 VRVINYVNSLSDLL
+134 VRVLNYVNSLSDLL

-185 PLLVAIMLIKNIQ
+185 PLIITIMFIKNIQ
-198 RKNTQALS
+198 RRNTQALS

-224 VTQSFAREKQNE
+224 VTQSFAREKKNE
-236 SIFHG
+236 SIFRE
-241 LSVTY
+241 LSIAY

-251 KFVRS
+251 KFTKS

-264 DIISTSGVVVLY
+264 DTISTSGVAVLY
-276 FAGIMWFNDI
+276 FAGIIWI
-286 SVGVLIAFVS
+286 QGVSVGVLIAFIS

-303 PITNMGNFY
+303 PIANMGNFY

-333 AIYNLPDAVEM
+333 AISNLPRATEM
-344 PLVKGQVE
+344 PQVKGQVE
-352 FKNVGFTYDEEDGNK
+352 FKNVGFTYDEEAGNK
-367 ILDNVNFKFEPGSTI
+367 ILDNINFKVGQGSTI

-391 KSTIIN
+391 KSTVIN

-407 GEVLIDGINIKKVTL
+407 GEVLIDGINIRNVTL
-422 NSIRRQM
+422 GSLRSQM

-452 DAADEEAI
+452 DATDEEAI
-460 QAAKTVCAHE
+460 QAAKTVCAHD
-470 FIMNLKDGYNTEI
+470 FIMNLKEGYDTEI

-518 SIDTRTEQALQNGL
+518 SIDTRTELALQNGL
-532 QKLLKGRT
+532 QRLLKGRT

-557 LYIDEG
+557 MYIDSG
-563 SIVEKGTHE
+563 SIVERGTHE
-572 ELLNLKGHYYKL
+572 ELLALKGHYYKL

>member
-6 YDVDEELVSAFRMK
+6 YDMDEELVSVFRSK
-20 DLIRLLKYLKPYKLT
+20 DLIRLLGYLKPYKRT
-35 MAVTVMLMLV
+35 MAITIILMLI
-45 ASVANLLGPIL
+45 ASVANLLGPVL

-61 DNRIPAKD
+61 DNRIPGKD
-69 INGLLLLT
+69 VTGLVVLSC
-77 GIFAVTLV
+77 IFAATLV
-85 VNALC
+85 INAVC
-90 FKFRVKLMSK
+90 FKLRVRLMSAI
-100 TGNAIVKKIR
+100 GNNIVKKIR
-110 EDIFYKLQELPFSYY
+110 EDIFYKLQELPFAYY

-161 LVCIVVFMLF
+161 LICIVAFMLF
-171 INVKLTLVSLLGLP
+171 INVKLTLISLLGLP
-185 PLLVAIMLIKNIQ
+185 PLIITIMFIKNIQ
-198 RKNTQALS
+198 RRNTQALS

-224 VTQSFAREKQNE
+224 VTQSFAREKENE
-236 SIFHG
+236 GIFHE
-241 LSVTY
+241 LSTAY

-251 KFVRS
+251 KFVKS

-264 DIISTSGVVVLY
+264 DTISTGGVVLLY
-276 FAGIMWFNDI
+276 FAGIMWIQDI

-296 YIWRFWQ
+296 YIWRFWL

-323 RIFETIDEEP
+323 RIFETIDEKP
-333 AIYNLPDAVEM
+333 AIADKPGAVQM
-344 PLVKGQVE
+344 PQVKGRVE
-352 FKNVGFTYDEEDGNK
+352 FRNVGFAYDVEEGNK
-367 ILDNVNFKFEPGSTI
+367 ILDNISFLFEPGSTV

-391 KSTIIN
+391 KSTVIN

-407 GEVLIDGINIKKVTL
+407 GEVLIDGINLKDVTL
-422 NSIRRQM
+422 NSIRCQM

-452 DAADEEAI
+452 EATDEEAI
-460 QAAKTVCAHE
+460 QAAKAVCAHD
-470 FIMNLKDGYNTEI
+470 FIINLKDGYNTEI

-532 QKLLKGRT
+532 QRLLKGRT

-557 LYIDEG
+557 MYIDNG
-563 SIVEKGTHE
+563 RIVERGTHQ
-572 ELLNLKGHYYKL
+572 ELLDAKGSYYKL
-584 YNSQFSVLEAV
+584 YNSQFSVLKAV

>member
-6 YDVDEELVSAFRMK
+6 YDVDEELVSVFRMK
-20 DLIRLLKYLKPYKLT
+20 DLIRLLRYMKPYKFT
-35 MAVTVMLMLV
+35 IVVTVMLMLI
-45 ASVANLLGPIL
+45 ASVANLLGPVL

-61 DNRIPAKD
+61 DNRIPGKD
-69 INGLLLLT
+69 VNGLIILSV
-77 GIFAVTLV
+77 IFAVTLI
-85 VNALC
+85 VNAIC
-90 FKFRVKLMSK
+90 FKFRVRLMS
-100 TGNAIVKKIR
+100 TIGNNIVKKIR

-134 VRVINYVNSLSDLL
+134 VRVLNYVNSLSDLL

-185 PLLVAIMLIKNIQ
+185 PLIITIMFIKNIQ
-198 RKNTQALS
+198 RRNTQALS

-224 VTQSFAREKQNE
+224 VTQSFAREKKNE
-236 SIFHG
+236 SIFRE
-241 LSVTY
+241 LSIAY

-251 KFVRS
+251 KFTKS

-264 DIISTSGVVVLY
+264 DTISTSGVAVLY
-276 FAGIMWFNDI
+276 FAGIIWI
-286 SVGVLIAFVS
+286 QGVSVGVLIAFIS

-303 PITNMGNFY
+303 PIANMGNFY

-333 AIYNLPDAVEM
+333 AISNLPGATEM
-344 PLVKGQVE
+344 PQVKGQVE
-352 FKNVGFTYDEEDGNK
+352 FKNVGFTYDEEAGNK
-367 ILDNVNFKFEPGSTI
+367 ILDNINFKVGQGSTI

-391 KSTIIN
+391 KSTVIN

-407 GEVLIDGINIKKVTL
+407 GEVLIDGINIRNVTL
-422 NSIRRQM
+422 GSLRSQM

-452 DAADEEAI
+452 DATDEEAI
-460 QAAKTVCAHE
+460 QAAKTVCAHD
-470 FIMNLKDGYNTEI
+470 FIMNLKEGYDTEI

-518 SIDTRTEQALQNGL
+518 SIDTRTELALQNGL
-532 QKLLKGRT
+532 QRLLKGRT

-557 LYIDEG
+557 MYIDSG
-563 SIVEKGTHE
+563 SIVERGTHE
-572 ELLNLKGHYYKL
+572 ELLALKGHYYKL

>member
-6 YDVDEELVSAFRMK
+6 YDVDEELVSVFRMK
-20 DLIRLLKYLKPYKLT
+20 DLIRLLRYMKPYKLT
-35 MAVTVMLMLV
+35 IVVTVMLMLI
-45 ASVANLLGPIL
+45 ASIANLLGPVL

-61 DNRIPAKD
+61 DNRIPDKD
-69 INGLLLLT
+69 INGLIILSV
-77 GIFAVTLV
+77 IFAVTLI
-85 VNALC
+85 VNAIC
-90 FKFRVKLMSK
+90 FKFRVRLMS
-100 TGNAIVKKIR
+100 TIGNNIVKKIR

-134 VRVINYVNSLSDLL
+134 VRVLNYVNSLSDLL

-185 PLLVAIMLIKNIQ
+185 PLIITIMFIKNIQ
-198 RKNTQALS
+198 RRNTQALS

-224 VTQSFAREKQNE
+224 VTQSFAREKKNE
-236 SIFHG
+236 SIFRE
-241 LSVTY
+241 LSIAY

-251 KFVRS
+251 KFTKS

-264 DIISTSGVVVLY
+264 DTISTSGVAVLY
-276 FAGIMWFNDI
+276 FAGIIWI
-286 SVGVLIAFVS
+286 QGVSVGVLIAFIS

-303 PITNMGNFY
+303 PIANMGNFY

-333 AIYNLPDAVEM
+333 AISNLPGATEM
-344 PLVKGQVE
+344 PQVKGQVE
-352 FKNVGFTYDEEDGNK
+352 FKNVGFTYDEEAGNK
-367 ILDNVNFKFEPGSTI
+367 ILDNINFKVGQGSTI

-391 KSTIIN
+391 KSTVIN

-407 GEVLIDGINIKKVTL
+407 GEVLIDGINIRNVTL
-422 NSIRRQM
+422 GSLRSQM

-452 DAADEEAI
+452 DATDEEAI
-460 QAAKTVCAHE
+460 QAAKTVCAHD
-470 FIMNLKDGYNTEI
+470 FIMNLKEGYDTEI

-518 SIDTRTEQALQNGL
+518 SIDTRTELALQNGL
-532 QKLLKGRT
+532 QRLLKGRT

-557 LYIDEG
+557 MYIDSG
-563 SIVEKGTHE
+563 SIVERGTHE
-572 ELLNLKGHYYKL
+572 ELLALKGHYYKL

>member
-6 YDVDEELVSAFRMK
+6 YDVDEELVSVFRMK

-35 MAVTVMLMLV
+35 ITITVMLMLV

-77 GIFAVTLV
+77 GIFAVTLI
-85 VNALC
+85 VNAIC

-185 PLLVAIMLIKNIQ
+185 PLIVAILLIKNIQ

-241 LSVTY
+241 LSITY

-251 KFVRS
+251 KFVKS

-276 FAGIMWFNDI
+276 FAGIIWFNDI

-367 ILDNVNFKFEPGSTI
+367 ILHNINFKFEPGSTI

-422 NSIRRQM
+422 KSIRRQM

-452 DAADEEAI
+452 NATDEEAI
-460 QAAKTVCAHE
+460 QAAKTVCAHD

-518 SIDTRTEQALQNGL
+518 SIDTRTELALQNGL

-563 SIVEKGTHE
+563 AIVERGTHE

>member
-6 YDVDEELVSAFRMK
+6 YDVDEELVSVFRMK
-20 DLIRLLKYLKPYKLT
+20 DLIRLLRYMKPYKLT
-35 MAVTVMLMLV
+35 IVVTVILMLI
-45 ASVANLLGPIL
+45 ASVANLLGPVL

-61 DNRIPAKD
+61 DNRIPDKD
-69 INGLLLLT
+69 INGLIILSV
-77 GIFAVTLV
+77 IFAVTLI
-85 VNALC
+85 VNAIC
-90 FKFRVKLMSK
+90 FKFRVRLMS
-100 TGNAIVKKIR
+100 TIGNNIVQKIR

-134 VRVINYVNSLSDLL
+134 VRVLNYVNSLSDLL

-185 PLLVAIMLIKNIQ
+185 PLIITIMFIKNIQ
-198 RKNTQALS
+198 RRNTQALS

-224 VTQSFAREKQNE
+224 VTQSFAREKKNE
-236 SIFHG
+236 SIFRE
-241 LSVTY
+241 LSIAY

-251 KFVRS
+251 KFTKS

-264 DIISTSGVVVLY
+264 DTISTSGVAVLY
-276 FAGIMWFNDI
+276 FAGIIWI
-286 SVGVLIAFVS
+286 QGVSVGVLIAFIS

-303 PITNMGNFY
+303 PIANMGNFY

-333 AIYNLPDAVEM
+333 AISNLPGAAEM
-344 PLVKGQVE
+344 PQVKGQVE
-352 FKNVGFTYDEEDGNK
+352 FKNVGFTYDMEAGNK
-367 ILDNVNFKFEPGSTI
+367 ILDNINFKVGQGSTI

-391 KSTIIN
+391 KSTVIN

-407 GEVLIDGINIKKVTL
+407 GEVLIDGINIRNVTL
-422 NSIRRQM
+422 GSLRSQM

-452 DAADEEAI
+452 DATDEEAI
-460 QAAKTVCAHE
+460 QAAKTVCAHD
-470 FIMNLKDGYNTEI
+470 FIMNLKEGYDTEI

-518 SIDTRTEQALQNGL
+518 SIDTRTELALQNGL
-532 QKLLKGRT
+532 QRLLKGRT

-557 LYIDEG
+557 MYIDSG
-563 SIVEKGTHE
+563 SIVERGTHE
-572 ELLNLKGHYYKL
+572 ELLALKGHYYKL

>member
-6 YDVDEELVSAFRMK
+6 YDVDEELVSVFRMK
-20 DLIRLLKYLKPYKLT
+20 DLIRLLRYMKPYKLT
-35 MAVTVMLMLV
+35 IVVTVILMLI
-45 ASVANLLGPIL
+45 ASVANLLGPVL

-61 DNRIPAKD
+61 DNRIPDKD
-69 INGLLLLT
+69 INGLIILSV
-77 GIFAVTLV
+77 IFAVTLI
-85 VNALC
+85 VNAIC
-90 FKFRVKLMSK
+90 FKFRVRLMS
-100 TGNAIVKKIR
+100 TIGNNIVKKIR

-134 VRVINYVNSLSDLL
+134 VRVLNYVNSLSDLL

-185 PLLVAIMLIKNIQ
+185 PLIITIMFIKNIQ
-198 RKNTQALS
+198 RRNTQALS

-224 VTQSFAREKQNE
+224 VTQSFAREKKNE
-236 SIFHG
+236 SIFRE
-241 LSVTY
+241 LSIAY

-251 KFVRS
+251 KFTKS

-264 DIISTSGVVVLY
+264 DTISTSGVAVLY
-276 FAGIMWFNDI
+276 FAGIIWI
-286 SVGVLIAFVS
+286 QGVSVGVLIAFIS

-303 PITNMGNFY
+303 PIANMGNFY

-333 AIYNLPDAVEM
+333 AISNLPGAAEM
-344 PLVKGQVE
+344 PQVKGQVE
-352 FKNVGFTYDEEDGNK
+352 FKNVGFTYDVEAGNK
-367 ILDNVNFKFEPGSTI
+367 ILDNINFKVGQGSTI

-391 KSTIIN
+391 KSTVIN

-407 GEVLIDGINIKKVTL
+407 GEVLIDGINIRNVTL
-422 NSIRRQM
+422 GSLRSQM

-452 DAADEEAI
+452 DATDEEAI
-460 QAAKTVCAHE
+460 QAAKTVCAHD
-470 FIMNLKDGYNTEI
+470 FIMNLKEGYDTEI

-518 SIDTRTEQALQNGL
+518 SIDTRTELALQNGL
-532 QKLLKGRT
+532 QRLLKGRT

-557 LYIDEG
+557 MYIDSG
-563 SIVEKGTHE
+563 SIVERGTHE
-572 ELLNLKGHYYKL
+572 ELLALKGHYYKL

>member
-6 YDVDEELVSAFRMK
+6 YDVDEELVSVFRMK
-20 DLIRLLKYLKPYKLT
+20 DLIRLLRYMKPYKLT
-35 MAVTVMLMLV
+35 IVVTVILMLI
-45 ASVANLLGPIL
+45 ASVANLLGPVL

-61 DNRIPAKD
+61 DNRIPDKD
-69 INGLLLLT
+69 ISGLIILSV
-77 GIFAVTLV
+77 IFAVTLI
-85 VNALC
+85 VNAIC
-90 FKFRVKLMSK
+90 FKFRVRLMS
-100 TGNAIVKKIR
+100 TIGNNIVKKIR

-134 VRVINYVNSLSDLL
+134 VRVLNYVNSLSDLL

-185 PLLVAIMLIKNIQ
+185 PLIITIMFIKNIQ
-198 RKNTQALS
+198 RRNTQALS

-224 VTQSFAREKQNE
+224 VTQSFAREKKNE
-236 SIFHG
+236 SIFRE
-241 LSVTY
+241 LSIAY

-251 KFVRS
+251 KFTKS

-264 DIISTSGVVVLY
+264 DTISTSGVAVLY
-276 FAGIMWFNDI
+276 FAGIIWI
-286 SVGVLIAFVS
+286 QGVSVGVLIAFIS

-303 PITNMGNFY
+303 PIANMGNFY

-333 AIYNLPDAVEM
+333 AISNLPGAAEM
-344 PLVKGQVE
+344 PQVKGQVE
-352 FKNVGFTYDEEDGNK
+352 FKNVGFTYDVEAGNK
-367 ILDNVNFKFEPGSTI
+367 ILDNINFKVGQGSTI

-391 KSTIIN
+391 KSTVIN

-407 GEVLIDGINIKKVTL
+407 GEVLIDGINIRNVTL
-422 NSIRRQM
+422 GSLRSQM

-452 DAADEEAI
+452 DATDEEAI
-460 QAAKTVCAHE
+460 QAAKTVCAHD
-470 FIMNLKDGYNTEI
+470 FIMNLKEGYDTEI

-518 SIDTRTEQALQNGL
+518 SIDTRTELALQNGL
-532 QKLLKGRT
+532 QRLLKGRT

-557 LYIDEG
+557 MYIDSG
-563 SIVEKGTHE
+563 SIVERGTHE
-572 ELLNLKGHYYKL
+572 DLLALKGHYYKL